1 MKRKLRCGP
10 SGHILE
16 DSCAKFT
23 PNCTVTFF
31 VFWCFLERG
40 AEKLTRQCWLL
51 YLWDLRE
58 TWYRGSEC
66 IPEELC
72 QVSPKSYCDFLCF
85 LMFSWAGC
93 SNVNSSVLT
102 FVLVGFGGNLVQ
114 GFRVYPWTTVPSFP
128 QIVLWFSLFLM
139 FSWAGCSDVNSSV
152 LTFVLVG
159 FGANLVQWFRV
170 YPWRALPS
178 LPQIVQCFLCFSM
191 FS

>member
-1 MKRKLRCGP
+1 MFSFKL
-10 SGHILE
+10 
-16 DSCAKFT
+16 D
-23 PNCTVTFF
+23 
-31 VFWCFLERG
+31 
-40 AEKLTRQCWLL
+40 AEMSTRQWLL
-51 YLWDLRE
+51 TFILVGFGGNLAQGFKVYPWTAVPSFPQIVLWFSL
-58 TWYRGSEC
+58 
-66 IPEELC
+66 
-72 QVSPKSYCDFLCF
+72 F
-85 LMFSWAGC
+85 LMFSLAGC
-93 SNVNSSVLT
+93 WDVNSSVLT

-178 LPQIVQCFLCFSM
+178 LPQIVQCVLCFSM
-191 FS
+191 VS